1 MSMAQPKAD
10 QANRMRRLLQRPQSC
25 QRHGSLLAGSSHKPC
40 YCCLH
45 YPCQLRALLGL
56 AAVLRVDCSL
66 FLPSCGDPASR
77 QLFRRYG
84 PAAPKYMFSSGPM
97 LLPASHGGELTVRG
111 SAEVLQAPVHSV
123 QPMRNA
129 RDSVSLERHRVLIT
143 GLRRQG
149 KLPAAPPDLPIPA
162 QPSPLRAL
170 LLGSRLPLATER
182 KHAAMGQHG
191 IIDVPIACVADLPLS
206 ASAWLRPPSGGLNGR
221 SRARMCDAGCRAG
234 HSLLLSWP
242 GKGIGLGLMGYSWA
256 VLLSALT
263 AVGLC
268 PWVVAIMGLRA
279 LIVQVV
285 LTCTLTSLVAGVLL
299 TCACLHLH
307 GLWWRA
313 GVVSLGA

>member
-1 MSMAQPKAD
+1 MQDAPLHSKV
-10 QANRMRRLLQRPQSC
+10 
-25 QRHGSLLAGSSHKPC
+25 SSEQ
-40 YCCLH
+40 Y
-45 YPCQLRALLGL
+45 RA
-56 AAVLRVDCSL
+56 
-66 FLPSCGDPASR
+66 
-77 QLFRRYG
+77 
-84 PAAPKYMFSSGPM
+84 
-97 LLPASHGGELTVRG
+97 
-111 SAEVLQAPVHSV
+111 
-123 QPMRNA
+123 
-129 RDSVSLERHRVLIT
+129 LIT
-143 GLRRQG
+143 GSRQQG
-149 KLPAAPPDLPIPA
+149 KPPAAPPDLPIPA

-191 IIDVPIACVADLPLS
+191 MINVPIVCAADLPLS

-221 SRARMCDAGCRAG
+221 SRASMCDAGCHAG
-234 HSLLLSWP
+234 HSSLLSWP
-242 GKGIGLGLMGYSWA
+242 GKRTGLGLLGYSWA

-268 PWVVAIMGLRA
+268 PWVVVIMGLRA

-313 GVVSLGA
+313 GVVALGA